1 MTAQLFFIDT
11 ASGEYPVTL
20 AQIRAVHPLTV
31 FPEPFNESF
40 ETFVPVATIAPPE
53 HNAATHKAVELQP
66 VEASGGWEQAWMV
79 VPLAADDIAQVR
91 ARLLAA
97 LNAEYERRM
106 HVIAGGY
113 PLSERESWHVQTA
126 EARALIA
133 DVHAL
138 TPWINGAAAARQIDR
153 LVLAQRIAAK
163 DDQYRAIHG
172 ALTGARQRIE
182 DLIDAAGQDAEA
194 LQMID
199 VFAGWPSES
208 AASPESP
215 PV

>member
-1 MTAQLFFIDT
+1 MPTYRYTSPENTVVAVVDDDGVSRASMFAAAVPAGQAIEPYASPVLTAD
-11 ASGEYPVTL
+11 E
-20 AQIRAVHPLTV
+20 IRSSL
-31 FPEPFNESF
+31 
-40 ETFVPVATIAPPE
+40 
-53 HNAATHKAVELQP
+53 
-66 VEASGGWEQAWMV
+66 VEA
-79 VPLAADDIAQVR
+79 
-91 ARLLAA
+91 
-97 LNAEYERRM
+97 LNVEYERRM
-106 HVIAGGY
+106 QVIAAGY
-113 PLSERESWHVQTA
+113 PPSERESWHVQTA

-133 DVHAL
+133 DVQAL

-182 DLIDAAGQDAEA
+182 DLIDAAGDDVHA
-194 LQMID
+194 LQLIS

-208 AASPESP
+208 AVLPDSP

>member
-1 MTAQLFFIDT
+1 MTAQIFFIDT
-11 ASGEYPVTL
+11 VSGEYPVTL
-20 AQIRAVHPLTV
+20 AQIRAAHPLTV
-31 FPEPFNESF
+31 FPEPFNEAF
-40 ETFVPVATIAPPE
+40 EAFAPVAAVAPPE
-53 HNAATHKAVELQP
+53 HNPATHKAVEIQP

-91 ARLLAA
+91 AELLAT

-113 PLSERESWHVQTA
+113 PLSERESWHVQTS

-138 TPWINGAAAARQIDR
+138 TPWINGAATARQIDR

-182 DLIDAAGQDAEA
+182 DQIDAAGEDAQA
-194 LQMID
+194 LQLID
-199 VFAGWPSES
+199 VLAGWPGQE
-208 AASPESP
+208 ENQ
-215 PV
+215 

>member
-1 MTAQLFFIDT
+1 MTAQIFFIDT

-20 AQIRAVHPLTV
+20 AQIRAAHPLTV
-31 FPEPFNESF
+31 FPEPFNEAF
-40 ETFVPVATIAPPE
+40 AVFAPVAAVAQPE

-66 VEASGGWEQAWMV
+66 VEASGGWAQAWMV

-91 ARLLAA
+91 AGLLAA

-106 HVIAGGY
+106 QVIAGGY

-182 DLIDAAGQDAEA
+182 DQIDTAGEDAQALQLIDV
-194 LQMID
+194 L
-199 VFAGWPSES
+199 AGWPGQE
-208 AASPESP
+208 ENQ
-215 PV
+215 

>member
-1 MTAQLFFIDT
+1 MTAQPNFIDT

-20 AQIRAVHPLTV
+20 AQIRAANPLTL
-31 FPEPFNESF
+31 FPDPFS
-40 ETFVPVATIAPPE
+40 ETFEAFAPVNTTAPPE

-66 VEASGGWEQAWMV
+66 VEANGGWEQAWMV
-79 VPLAADDIAQVR
+79 VPLGAEDIAQVR

-113 PLSERESWHVQTA
+113 PLSERESWHVQTS
-126 EARALIA
+126 EARALLA
-133 DVHAL
+133 DVQAL
-138 TPWINGAAAARQIDR
+138 TPWINGAASARQLDR

-172 ALTGARQRIE
+172 ALTGARQRLE
-182 DLIDAAGQDAEA
+182 DLIDAAGEDADA
-194 LQMID
+194 LQLID
-199 VFAGWPSES
+199 VLAGWPSQE
-208 AASPESP
+208 ENQ
-215 PV
+215 

>member
-1 MTAQLFFIDT
+1 MPTYRYLNPVGEVVTVIDDDGVSR
-11 ASGEYPVTL
+11 ASMFAAAVPAGEAIEPYAEPVL
-20 AQIRAVHPLTV
+20 PADEQRMRL
-31 FPEPFNESF
+31 
-40 ETFVPVATIAPPE
+40 
-53 HNAATHKAVELQP
+53 VE
-66 VEASGGWEQAWMV
+66 
-79 VPLAADDIAQVR
+79 
-91 ARLLAA
+91 A

-106 HVIAGGY
+106 HVIAGPY

-133 DVHAL
+133 DVHAF

-182 DLIDAAGQDAEA
+182 DQIDAAGEDAQA
-194 LQMID
+194 LQLID
-199 VFAGWPSES
+199 VLAGWPGQEE
-208 AASPESP
+208 PQ
-215 PV
+215 

>member
-1 MTAQLFFIDT
+1 MALKDVIKHEEPPSIEVVWADGSGAEVLRHGYPNSMMRELRAAIGPSAAESYAALIEAVEATCTPST
-11 ASGEYPVTL
+11 ASEVRSRL
-20 AQIRAVHPLTV
+20 
-31 FPEPFNESF
+31 
-40 ETFVPVATIAPPE
+40 
-53 HNAATHKAVELQP
+53 VE
-66 VEASGGWEQAWMV
+66 
-79 VPLAADDIAQVR
+79 
-91 ARLLAA
+91 A

-133 DVHAL
+133 DVHAF

-182 DLIDAAGQDAEA
+182 DQIDAAGEDAQA
-194 LQMID
+194 LQLID
-199 VFAGWPSES
+199 VLAGWPGQE
-208 AASPESP
+208 ENQ
-215 PV
+215 